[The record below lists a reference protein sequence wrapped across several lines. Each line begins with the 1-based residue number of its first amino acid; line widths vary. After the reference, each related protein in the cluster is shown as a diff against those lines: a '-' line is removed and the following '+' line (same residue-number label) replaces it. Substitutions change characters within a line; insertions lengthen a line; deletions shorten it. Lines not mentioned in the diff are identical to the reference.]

1 MKCPYR
7 KETII
12 QPEIRDGEKIR
23 FERHT
28 EEFCDCYQEECP
40 FFMKQGPAVF
50 GTYCGKTI
58 TKIEVE
64 E

>member
-12 QPEIRDGEKIR
+12 QPEIREGEKIR

-28 EEFCDCYQEECP
+28 EEFCNCYQEECP
-40 FFMKQGPAVF
+40 FFVKYGNGEEGCRKA
-50 GTYCGKTI
+50 KR
-58 TKIEVE
+58 EVGIHD
-64 E
+64 